1 MPGSPAQGSRPKSL
15 SEQPKAATA
24 CLSTRYAFSIG
35 EAWCDHRHG
44 GGDRTRTCD
53 ILLAKQELY
62 QLSYAPAEWWAYVDS
77 NHRPYAYQAYA
88 LTT

>member
-1 MPGSPAQGSRPKSL
+1 MEGWHHRCHRRTPGLVSRFPILPAP
-15 SEQPKAATA
+15 T
-24 CLSTRYAFSIG
+24 
-35 EAWCDHRHG
+35 HG

-53 ILLAKQELY
+53 PLLAKQELY
-62 QLSYAPAEWWAYVDS
+62 QLSYAPGKWWAYVDS

>member
-1 MPGSPAQGSRPKSL
+1 MTT
-15 SEQPKAATA
+15 KATTG
-24 CLSTRYAFSIG
+24 CHSTRCAFSIG
-35 EAWCDHRHG
+35 QPLRNHQDG

>member
-1 MPGSPAQGSRPKSL
+1 MVSSTGFDPG
-15 SEQPKAATA
+15 TA
-24 CLSTRYAFSIG
+24 SCEVRRTNLPSHLRMYRRILP
-35 EAWCDHRHG
+35 HHG

-53 ILLAKQELY
+53 LLLAKQELY
-62 QLSYAPAEWWAYVDS
+62 QLSYAPRTLELMSWWAYVDS

>member
-1 MPGSPAQGSRPKSL
+1 MNPARRECARKH
-15 SEQPKAATA
+15 
-24 CLSTRYAFSIG
+24 TRCVSGALLKVPTVVL
-35 EAWCDHRHG
+35 G

-53 ILLAKQELY
+53 ILLAKQGLY
-62 QLSYAPAEWWAYVDS
+62 QLSYAPEWWAYVDS